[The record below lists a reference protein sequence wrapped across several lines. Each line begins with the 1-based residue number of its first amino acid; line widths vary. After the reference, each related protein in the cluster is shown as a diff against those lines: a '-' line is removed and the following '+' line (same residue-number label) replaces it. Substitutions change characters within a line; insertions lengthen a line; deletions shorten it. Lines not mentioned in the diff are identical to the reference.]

1 MVGIECLK
9 KISPICISKRLGL
22 YLKNT
27 ETDDE
32 KELVYELIVEDFN
45 KECKINKL
53 LNKEIYNIFKDDYYN
68 GLFSDDISKLSI
80 AQLLSLISKYV
91 LIFELTP
98 SKDTIITD
106 DEIFEKY
113 EDDNELSRQLSN
125 TPLINPIDE
134 WEIEHKFLYLF
145 NFIES
150 GKTEKR
156 NDLDEIFYTGFPE
169 ERVNIFSNYITK
181 TYIKRKEWL
190 YPEYQYY
197 DNQDEEYEIKIN
209 KLIQFGEMYDN
220 IVVNGSEYLK
230 IDFIIETLI
239 SAEKSQYSLLNYI
252 SLIEMLIVNSKNSSR
267 SEFKR
272 KLKEFIH
279 DESMSDNEKE
289 YISGLFYDIRS
300 RMIHGDF
307 DKLKKELLKY
317 KKRFMKDYS
326 FDYGEFKEEN
336 WIIGSINSFLRQ
348 IVSNILYDYLYDNE
362 KMNKLKKDEC
372 LNMKNNIFIN
382 IFRKIKKKIKL
393 F

>member
-1 MVGIECLK
+1 M
-9 KISPICISKRLGL
+9 
-22 YLKNT
+22 
-27 ETDDE
+27 
-32 KELVYELIVEDFN
+32 
-45 KECKINKL
+45 
-53 LNKEIYNIFKDDYYN
+53 
-68 GLFSDDISKLSI
+68 FSDDISNLSI

-113 EDDNELSRQLSN
+113 DDDNELSRQLSN

-150 GKTEKR
+150 GKTGKR

-169 ERVNIFSNYITK
+169 ERLNIFSNYITK

-190 YPEYQYY
+190 YPGYQYY

-279 DESMSDNEKE
+279 DGSMSDNEKE

-317 KKRFMKDYS
+317 KKRFMKGYS
-326 FDYGEFKEEN
+326 FDYGEFKEDN
-336 WIIGSINSFLRQ
+336 WIISSINSFLRR

-362 KMNKLKKDEC
+362 KINKLKKDEC